1 MKKLIFLGA
10 SGNASVINSTIE
22 DINQKK
28 IKIKPIGFLDDEKNS
43 FNRLKFFGKIKKET
57 VQELLIDKNIFFI
70 WTLISSKLREKTLE
84 KLKNLKIPNN
94 RFLSIIHPTANI
106 SKFANIGIGVSIH
119 PFANIGPNVTVANHV
134 HIYSYGLIGHDAKIG
149 NYSYIAAKSTIG
161 AYVTVEEGCFFG
173 INSCVRENLIIKSW
187 ATVGM
192 GAVVINDVKKKQTVV
207 GNPAKKI
214 SKN

>member
-28 IKIKPIGFLDDEKNS
+28 IKIKPIGFLDDEKNT
-43 FNRLKFFGKIKKET
+43 FKQLKFFGKIKKDI

-94 RFLSIIHPTANI
+94 P
-106 SKFANIGIGVSIH
+106 
-119 PFANIGPNVTVANHV
+119 P
-134 HIYSYGLIGHDAKIG
+134 YGKYIKI
-149 NYSYIAAKSTIG
+149 
-161 AYVTVEEGCFFG
+161 C
-173 INSCVRENLIIKSW
+173 
-187 ATVGM
+187 
-192 GAVVINDVKKKQTVV
+192 
-207 GNPAKKI
+207 
-214 SKN
+214 

>member
-1 MKKLIFLGA
+1 M
-10 SGNASVINSTIE
+10 
-22 DINQKK
+22 
-28 IKIKPIGFLDDEKNS
+28 
-43 FNRLKFFGKIKKET
+43 
-57 VQELLIDKNIFFI
+57 
-70 WTLISSKLREKTLE
+70 
-84 KLKNLKIPNN
+84 
-94 RFLSIIHPTANI
+94 
-106 SKFANIGIGVSIH
+106 
-119 PFANIGPNVTVANHV
+119 

-149 NYSYIAAKSTIG
+149 NYSYMAAKSTIG
-161 AYVTVEEGCFFG
+161 AYTTVEEGCFFG